1 MRDFA
6 KEAARELGTGEVCA
20 AQADLFHAPRQA
32 FSYLA
37 RAARVFGG
45 VAHEV
50 AAPTILRAAAAF
62 LKLRQ
67 VYLDCWGC
75 TQSWCTDPKIF
86 RRHACGH
93 KLDLRQ
99 PWVRSA

>member
-6 KEAARELGTGEVCA
+6 KEAARELGTAKVCA

-45 VAHEV
+45 VSHEV
-50 AAPTILRAAAAF
+50 AAQR
-62 LKLRQ
+62 
-67 VYLDCWGC
+67 
-75 TQSWCTDPKIF
+75 
-86 RRHACGH
+86 
-93 KLDLRQ
+93 
-99 PWVRSA
+99 